1 MAASRGSR
9 LHLLPL
15 SHARR
20 KAPVPASSHLQAPS
34 RCSGPGYRAFSV
46 STSSPSARRPHSFNS
61 GFTSSYDPTDVPDR
75 GPMFANPTFGVPQFY
90 PRDLKSRVD
99 EYVVGQE
106 RAKKTIC
113 SAIFNHYQNLRR
125 RRHDQDQDNKLRE
138 KLQRQ
143 NRTRERDRLEPY
155 RDPHPV
161 EGQPFQPGP
170 RRPCVAY

>member
-1 MAASRGSR
+1 
-9 LHLLPL
+9 
-15 SHARR
+15 
-20 KAPVPASSHLQAPS
+20 
-34 RCSGPGYRAFSV
+34 
-46 STSSPSARRPHSFNS
+46 
-61 GFTSSYDPTDVPDR
+61 
-75 GPMFANPTFGVPQFY
+75 MFANPTFGVPQFY